1 MNKKIIFEI
10 IRKFNYLIWLL
21 LLIFFTVFVTYFY
34 DLNFHAPNI
43 DIIANTGINIAIKI
57 TLS

>member
-1 MNKKIIFEI
+1 MKKEKSKIKNLKMK
-10 IRKFNYLIWLL
+10 RKDKKLIYY
-21 LLIFFTVFVTYFY
+21 FFKTYFY
-34 DLNFHAPNI
+34 DLNFHAPII